1 MGQIFGNGHIR
12 HSNAPFSMGT
22 EYGLA
27 DAAGLEQ
34 TKAEQHGIAHAA
46 QMAPAMS
53 AAPEMLRIEHRID
66 ANDNHNQ
73 ERLEA

>member
-22 EYGLA
+22 EHGFA

-34 TKAEQHGIAHAA
+34 TEAEQHGVAHAA
-46 QMAPAMS
+46 PDGPGNVCRA
-53 AAPEMLRIEHRID
+53 
-66 ANDNHNQ
+66 
-73 ERLEA
+73 